1 MASEF
6 EGVPGWYGKIPYLGD
21 FASRRLSQQFI
32 LEWDNWLQHSMT
44 ASRTMLGPDWL
55 DTYLM
60 SPIWRFVLLPGVI
73 GESVWAGLLMPS
85 VDKVGRHFPLT
96 IAIPL
101 EPRPGILATVIAAQ
115 DWFAALEETSL
126 ATLNLDFSVEQFE
139 TQLGATPFPAEPH
152 GQQYTQATDLA
163 GWWQEPSAWFD
174 IALPSGSAMQH
185 IISATATQLLQSTG
199 SGKSLWWYEI
209 EALGPARLSCFTA
222 LPHPE
227 FYGALLQGQ
236 KILIPS

>member
-101 EPRPGILATVIAAQ
+101 EPRPGILATVIAAPSCHLPRL
-115 DWFAALEETSL
+115 AL
-126 ATLNLDFSVEQFE
+126 
-139 TQLGATPFPAEPH
+139 
-152 GQQYTQATDLA
+152 
-163 GWWQEPSAWFD
+163 
-174 IALPSGSAMQH
+174 
-185 IISATATQLLQSTG
+185 
-199 SGKSLWWYEI
+199 
-209 EALGPARLSCFTA
+209 R
-222 LPHPE
+222 
-227 FYGALLQGQ
+227 
-236 KILIPS
+236 